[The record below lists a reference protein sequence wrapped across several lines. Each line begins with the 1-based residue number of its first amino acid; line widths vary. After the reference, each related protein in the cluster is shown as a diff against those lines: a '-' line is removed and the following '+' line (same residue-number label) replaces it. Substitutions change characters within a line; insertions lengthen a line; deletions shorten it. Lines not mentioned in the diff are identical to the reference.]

1 MSFLSLDHDFL
12 GKLMRTVIVA
22 FTVSSMTYELI
33 LAGRNC
39 YPQSAK
45 MFAEREIRLQLR
57 NGTVWFPL
65 PLNSYGSQFVITI
78 LQILFVM
85 ISLAITI
92 ATVTS
97 NKKRIYKKTRRFLR
111 LRKNSVVPKSKTN
124 VKSVRKGKKDTS
136 CKGNTLEKQKDNKIT
151 SKEIINSSK
160 VSNLSP
166 HQETCSGSSLTAIE
180 VISDVAFNKPTSANF
195 KLPSKNTSTSTFH
208 PKTNSSESLSEQ
220 FVKVQHSQTMSAKS
234 LHLEQILLET
244 IKLDVNTKN
253 IRFSNVV
260 ENEGDTKSQSWMYKM
275 ASSTSAI
282 IIYNFILLKFF
293 FELKDSPRAVL
304 VGYSYF
310 KAVFDTIPLFVILTK
325 DPIFDLVKRR
335 IQTFSYSNMNLEIK

>member
-1 MSFLSLDHDFL
+1 
-12 GKLMRTVIVA
+12 MRTVIVA
-22 FTVSSMTYELI
+22 FTMSSMTYELI

-39 YPQSAK
+39 YPQAAK
-45 MFAEREIRLQLR
+45 MFAEREIRLQSR

-78 LQILFVM
+78 LQILFVV

-97 NKKRIYKKTRRFLR
+97 NKKRIYKQTRRFLR
-111 LRKNSVVPKSKTN
+111 LRKNSVVPKLKTN
-124 VKSVRKGKKDTS
+124 VKSVRVHEREPSFKGK
-136 CKGNTLEKQKDNKIT
+136 TLEKQKDKEIT
-151 SKEIINSSK
+151 SKEVINSSK
-160 VSNLSP
+160 VSNMSP
-166 HQETCSGSSLTAIE
+166 YQETCSASSLTAIE
-180 VISDVAFNKPTSANF
+180 VISDVAFNKPTSANYNLLT
-195 KLPSKNTSTSTFH
+195 KIKSTSTFH
-208 PKTNSSESLSEQ
+208 PKTKSSGSLPEQ
-220 FVKVQHSQTMSAKS
+220 FIKVQHSQTMSANS

-244 IKLDVNTKN
+244 NKLDFNTKN
-253 IRFSNVV
+253 MMFRNVV
-260 ENEGDTKSQSWMYKM
+260 ENERDTKSQSWMYKI

-293 FELKDSPRAVL
+293 FELKDAPWAAL

-335 IQTFSYSNMNLEIK
+335 IQTFRSNMRILKLNVQ